1 MSAVIRF
8 RTIQPM
14 LDVLGKQYLTHKKE
28 HDTRIRFEYCRTDG
42 CLEMRRSARHAYE
55 LYAASGMSSN
65 GESEF
70 RLAMVN
76 IYRNESGPDEN
87 MSFPRPRVLT
97 S

>member
-1 MSAVIRF
+1 
-8 RTIQPM
+8 M

-55 LYAASGMSSN
+55 LYAASGS
-65 GESEF
+65 EYEF

-76 IYRNESGPDEN
+76 ISRTETGPGQN